1 MKKTAEKTA
10 DSVAEV
16 QHLIDLVVVI
26 RFAVAI

>member
-1 MKKTAEKTA
+1 MKKSAEKTA

-16 QHLIDLVVVI
+16 QYLIDLVVVI